1 MIEIA
6 GLGCVCLSEK
16 TTTLGS
22 SAGRVSA
29 ENDYYFF
36 LTVFFHLVS
45 ITNMDMKSLLSRK
58 IKQIN
63 AFLLFDVSLV
73 SLYIR
78 CFIYYLLMSKK
89 LLFGTYCIHI
99 VLQNTVAATGLRT
112 QFLNDSYYYIVVKD
126 T

>member
-78 CFIYYLLMSKK
+78 CFYLLFAYVEEIIVWDVLHS
-89 LLFGTYCIHI
+89 YCIAKHC
-99 VLQNTVAATGLRT
+99 RC
-112 QFLNDSYYYIVVKD
+112 YWVKD
-126 T
+126 TIP